1 LTPCYNIPL
10 DWLIGIHSI
19 LLLHSRI
26 GAARVENADEE
37 VRAGMYKALKNPTA
51 RDNRAL
57 AVFFGISLLCAIY
70 FASGILVSYVSPPS
84 DLVEMARDG
93 KGALLEVTN
102 LPSYDVALQISQQLR
117 QRQLES
123 TIDFAP
129 TSNGY
134 VLRIGPLTQRSMAER
149 LADEM
154 RKNGYD
160 QIGIREGCPGGSD
173 CPPESKVETDSD
185 NPAPSDKRDLRT
197 IVKPIGP
204 TGPLGQNNQN
214 GQNAD
219 NGKRT
224 DAGSSGQT
232 RETVGRRP

>member
-1 LTPCYNIPL
+1 
-10 DWLIGIHSI
+10 
-19 LLLHSRI
+19 
-26 GAARVENADEE
+26 
-37 VRAGMYKALKNPTA
+37 MYKALKNPTA

-93 KGALLEVTN
+93 RGALLEVTN

-123 TIDFAP
+123 SIDFAP

-134 VLRIGPLTQRSMAER
+134 VLRIGPLTRRSMAER

-160 QIGIREGCPGGSD
+160 QISIREDCPGGSD
-173 CPPESKVETDSD
+173 CPPETKAETDGD

-204 TGPLGQNNQN
+204 TGPN
-214 GQNAD
+214 GHL
-219 NGKRT
+219 GKRT
-224 DAGSSGQT
+224 DVGSSGQT
-232 RETVGRRP
+232 GETGGRRP